1 MDSVA
6 SRDLR
11 SIYRSS
17 RMVESSNPCPGAERE
32 CWAGR
37 RGWVSAVSGSW
48 SEPSRAVTAS
58 RADSASVP
66 ELVLCLFEL
75 HLGSLVSGNTPPRE
89 HSVEECVI
97 TKDRAVGILGT
108 GSYLPKEEISNV
120 EVAERVGVTMDWI
133 ERKTQILTRRYA
145 APSEATSDLA
155 TRAAEGAL
163 EQAGISVDQVAY
175 IIVSTSTPDS
185 PQPPTAALVQHALG
199 AHNAACFDI
208 NVVCS
213 GFVYGIEL
221 ARALLATRPGAHALV
236 IGADVYSRVLNFD
249 DRATS
254 VLLGDGAGAVVLGP
268 VRAGYGV
275 IETGLHTRGDARD
288 LIEVRAGG
296 SRLPTSHETVDAGG
310 HYFTMQGRKVSEFV
324 LDEVPPAIVD
334 LLERANIRT
343 DEIDHFIPHQPNGNL
358 LDDLVTKA
366 GLDSVTTHRTL
377 EKYGNVGS
385 ACIPVTL
392 DEANRA
398 GAIKDGDLILLA
410 AFGGGMSIGTC
421 LLRWSA

>member
-1 MDSVA
+1 M
-6 SRDLR
+6 
-11 SIYRSS
+11 
-17 RMVESSNPCPGAERE
+17 
-32 CWAGR
+32 
-37 RGWVSAVSGSW
+37 SAVSGSR
-48 SEPSRAVTAS
+48 SELSRAVTAA

-75 HLGSLVSGNTPPRE
+75 HLGSLDSGNTPPRE

-133 ERKTQILTRRYA
+133 ERKTQIVTRRYA
-145 APSEATSDLA
+145 SPSEATSDLGA
-155 TRAAEGAL
+155 RAAEEAL
-163 EQAGISVDQVAY
+163 KQVGISVEQVDY

-199 AHNAACFDI
+199 AYGAACFDI

-213 GFVYGIEL
+213 GFVYGMAL
-221 ARALLATRPGAHALV
+221 ARGLLTLDPGSYALV
-236 IGADVYSRVLNFD
+236 IGADVYSRILNFD

-254 VLLGDGAGAVVLGP
+254 VLLGDGAGAIVLGP
-268 VRAGYGV
+268 VPSTYGI
-275 IETGLHTRGDARD
+275 IEVSLHTRGDAHE
-288 LIEVRAGG
+288 LISVAAGG

-310 HYFTMQGRKVSEFV
+310 HFFTMQGRKVSDFV
-324 LDEVPPAIVD
+324 LEHVPPALADLLKRASVD
-334 LLERANIRT
+334 LSQV
-343 DEIDHFIPHQPNGNL
+343 DHFVPHQPNGNL

-366 GLDSVTTHRTL
+366 GLDGAKTHRTL

-398 GAIKDGDLILLA
+398 GVFKDGDLLLLA
-410 AFGGGMSIGTC
+410 GFGGGMSIGAC